1 MSDSAVPPTPSSPRA
16 SAGAGAPAP
25 TPGAPSPATDARSA
39 DRLHLIY
46 EVGRAALSKVEVG
59 DLLNTIAE
67 SVQRHFGYTDVSI
80 FLIDSAADE
89 CVLVAR
95 AGAVRNGAS
104 RGYRQPMN
112 AGIVGW
118 VARNGQTVRAND
130 VRQDARHLD
139 IAPAGE
145 GNLSE
150 LAVPVRL
157 QGRTL
162 GVIDVQKREV
172 GAFDDSDVVAM
183 ETLSDQMAQAIANV
197 QLFEQTRLLL
207 DLNRSIINAMPS
219 GLCVLDGRNRILFA
233 SPAFGTMFACDSDK
247 AKGRPLAEVIPA
259 ELYRDGGID
268 AAIRRALDRSE
279 KSVLTDAPLPGPKG
293 ERLLVIHAAPAEMP
307 EGAGVLLVFEDVTE
321 WRKAATLA
329 EQRRRMLDLIVAHVP
344 VAVASID
351 LIGRFT
357 FWGSAA
363 RRLFG
368 YAESEMLGR
377 AAIQDIVENR
387 EEFRKALDR
396 SQASGSGD
404 AELRLRRKDGS
415 WVPAILFL
423 GRLLDE
429 SERHVGY
436 TVVVMDTTERR
447 RAAEELLREKQK
459 LEHVVE
465 VIGAGL
471 ALIDRDH
478 RVLWANRMI
487 KQWFAPDGKVEG
499 KHCHEIYCHRG
510 TACVSCPSQACF
522 LTSANHEAEVTL
534 VRTDGAMRQY
544 HHAVTPVFG
553 PDGKVDHVLKL
564 TLDVTD
570 ETKKVYQLSRLRQLG
585 ELMQGVLDL
594 DRLLH
599 FVLTCVTAGQA
610 LGFNRALLF
619 LVDRDRNVI
628 EGRMGVGPASGEEAG
643 RIWSQISRESPTLED
658 LLARYEREKGKPP
671 SSLDVIAR
679 GMSVSLD
686 DRAHI
691 VAQCALG
698 RKPILVDNAGADPR
712 VREDFR
718 RALGLRQFL
727 LMPLVA
733 HNEPVGVV
741 LADNPFSGQPITP
754 EHVELLSMFAN
765 QVAIAI
771 QNAESYNLVQ
781 AEKRH
786 LEQAYRDLAD
796 AQDRLVRSERLVAI
810 GRMATHV
817 AHEIRNPLVTI
828 GGFANTILSR
838 PDSPREQVTRY
849 AQIIASEVRRLENIL
864 ARVMDFTRPPKPLL
878 RQLPVNAIVQETVE
892 QIMPVARRQQ
902 VAVTLDVDPTA
913 APLQIDPEQ
922 IKQVCLNLIQ
932 NALDAMPN
940 GGKLTVAV
948 RNEPEQVAV
957 SVANTGEPI
966 RPEDVAKI
974 FEPFFTTKPGG
985 TGLGLAVS
993 QKIIQ
998 DHGGD
1003 IRLLSSLDRGTEF
1016 IVVLPRNRKPAT
1028 GFHTRQPG

>member
-1 MSDSAVPPTPSSPRA
+1 VSENAAASTPPPS
-16 SAGAGAPAP
+16 
-25 TPGAPSPATDARSA
+25 PGAPPVPDARSA
-39 DRLHLIY
+39 DRLRLIY
-46 EVGRAALSKVEVG
+46 EVGRAALSKIEVG

-67 SVQRHFGYTDVSI
+67 AVQRHFGYLDVSI
-80 FLIDSAADE
+80 FLLDTAEEE

-95 AGAVRNGAS
+95 AGAVRNGIT
-104 RGYRQPMN
+104 RGYRQKMD

-118 VARNGQTVRAND
+118 VARHGQTVRAND
-130 VRQDARHLD
+130 VRQDARYLGM
-139 IAPAGE
+139 APDGE
-145 GNLSE
+145 GLLSE

-162 GVIDVQKREV
+162 GVIDAQKREV
-172 GAFDDSDVVAM
+172 GAFDDADVVAL
-183 ETLSDQMAQAIANV
+183 ETLSDQVAQAIANV

-219 GLCVLDGRNRILFA
+219 GLCVLDGRHRILFA
-233 SPAFGTMFACDSDK
+233 SPAFGEMFDCDSDRV
-247 AKGRPLAEVIPA
+247 KGQSLAGILPA
-259 ELYRDGGID
+259 ALYKEGGVEE
-268 AAIRRALDRSE
+268 AIRRALDRSE
-279 KSVLTDAPLPGPKG
+279 KSALTDAVLPGAKG
-293 ERLLVIHAAPAEMP
+293 DRLLIIHAAPAEMP

-321 WRKAATLA
+321 WRRAASLA

-344 VAVASID
+344 VAVASMD
-351 LIGRFT
+351 LLGRFT

-368 YAESEMLGR
+368 YAEAEMLGR

-387 EEFRKALDR
+387 EAFRKALER
-396 SQASGSGD
+396 CQTTGGGE
-404 AELRLRRKDGS
+404 AELNLRRKDGTTL
-415 WVPAILFL
+415 PALLFL

-429 SERHVGY
+429 GERHVGY
-436 TVVVMDTTERR
+436 TAVVIDTTERR
-447 RAAEELLREKQK
+447 RAEDDLLREKQK

-478 RVLWANRMI
+478 RILWANRMI
-487 KQWFAPDGKVEG
+487 KEWFVPDGKVEG
-499 KHCHEIYCHRG
+499 KFCHEVYCHRG
-510 TACVSCPSQACF
+510 SACVSCPSQSCF
-522 LTSANHEAEVTL
+522 STSANHESEVTL
-534 VRTDGAMRQY
+534 IRADGAMRQY

-553 PDGKVDHVLKL
+553 PDGRVDHVLKL

-619 LVDRDRNVI
+619 LVDRDRNLL

-671 SSLDVIAR
+671 SPLDVIAR
-679 GMSVSLD
+679 GMSISLED
-686 DRAHI
+686 QGHI

-698 RKPILVDNAGADPR
+698 RKPVLVDNAEADGR
-712 VREDFR
+712 VREEFR

-733 HNEPVGVV
+733 HNEPVGVIV
-741 LADNPFSGQPITP
+741 ADNPFSGQAITS
-754 EHVELLSMFAN
+754 EHIELLSMFAN

-771 QNAESYNLVQ
+771 QNAESYHTVQ

-828 GGFANTILSR
+828 GGFANTILNR
-838 PDSPREQVTRY
+838 PDAPREQVARY
-849 AQIIASEVRRLENIL
+849 VQIIASEVRRLENIL

-878 RQLPVNAIVQETVE
+878 RQSAVNGIVQETVE
-892 QIMPVARRQQ
+892 QVTPVARRQQ
-902 VAVTLDVDPTA
+902 IAISLDLSGAQPP
-913 APLQIDPEQ
+913 APLQLDPEQ

-940 GGKLTVAV
+940 GGKLGVAV
-948 RNEPEQVAV
+948 RNEPDHVAI

-1003 IRLLSSLDRGTEF
+1003 IRLLSSMDRGTEF
-1016 IVVLPRNRKPAT
+1016 VVVLPRNRKPGT
-1028 GFHTRQPG
+1028 GFHGKQPG